1 MAKIL
6 VVEDNRDIR
15 LNIIEYLEGRGYITD
30 NTDDG
35 LKALALML
43 TNRYDLVVLDWML
56 PGMDGVALCREIK
69 KRGDS
74 TPILMLSARDLTEDR
89 IEGLTS
95 GVDDYVVKP
104 FSLAEL
110 ELRIAAILRRAG
122 GGNESRLAVADLE
135 MDLKMMRVSRAGR
148 FIKLNPIAFKMLR
161 VLMQKSPGVVS
172 REEMEEA
179 IWGDN
184 PPDSDSLRTH
194 LHTLRS
200 AVDKPFDRPLI
211 HTEVGFGWALRS
223 GV

>member
-56 PGMDGVALCREIK
+56 PGMDGVTLCREIK

-223 GV
+223 GE

>member
-56 PGMDGVALCREIK
+56 PGMDGVTLCREIK

-194 LHTLRS
+194 LHTLWS
-200 AVDKPFDRPLI
+200 AVDKPFDRSLI

-223 GV
+223 GE